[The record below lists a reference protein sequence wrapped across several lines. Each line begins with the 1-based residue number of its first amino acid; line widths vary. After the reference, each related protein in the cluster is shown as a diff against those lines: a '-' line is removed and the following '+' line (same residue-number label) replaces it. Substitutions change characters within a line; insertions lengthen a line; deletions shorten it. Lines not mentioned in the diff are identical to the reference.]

1 MPRPLSRVGRTAA
14 CVFGL
19 ACAVLPAALGQSSVQ
34 APVQQP
40 PPRHTVLDPAVNR
53 PPDANKIMVMR
64 EQQARKVKFE
74 AANIERK
81 RQLDEDSALLVKL
94 AGELKLEVGAS
105 TSNAVEPELVRKLE
119 EIERLAHNVQQ
130 KMKLTMGA
138 S

>member
-1 MPRPLSRVGRTAA
+1 MPRAHSRGARAGA
-14 CVFGL
+14 FLFGL
-19 ACAVLPAALGQSSVQ
+19 ACAAMPAAFSQSSVQ
-34 APVQQP
+34 AQVQQP

-53 PPDANKIMVMR
+53 PPDANKIMLMR
-64 EQQARKVKFE
+64 EQQAKKKKFD

-81 RQLDEDSALLVKL
+81 RQLDEDTALLVRL
-94 AGELKLEVGAS
+94 AGELKSEAGSSAPDVAG
-105 TSNAVEPELVRKLE
+105 PELLRRLE